1 MRFLDSLPENTHLA
15 DVFKRFP
22 KGVAELL
29 DYHDI
34 LLRGPSSLSIGE
46 RELIAAF
53 VSGLNE
59 CDFCFGAHQSY
70 AEAFGIDFDL
80 FDALFS
86 DIDTAPVEDKMKPL
100 LHYVA
105 KLTKEPHKVIKADV
119 DAILAAGWDEE
130 AVHDAAAVTALFN
143 FMNRIIFGLGVAD
156 HKDIFAARHEDNQ
169 NISTADR
176 KARNESDLGSKHYK
190 AFGEQIGLKSS

>member
-1 MRFLDSLPENTHLA
+1 MRFLESLPENTHLA

-34 LLRGPSSLSIGE
+34 ILRGSSPLSIGE

-59 CDFCFGAHQSY
+59 CEFCFGAHQSY

-80 FDALFS
+80 FDALFD
-86 DIDTAPVEDKMKPL
+86 DIDTAPVEDKLKPL

-119 DAILAAGWDEE
+119 DAILAAGWNED
-130 AVHDAAAVTALFN
+130 AVHDTAAVTALFN

-156 HKDIFAARHEDNQ
+156 HADIFAARHKDNQ
-169 NISTADR
+169 NTSTAER
-176 KARNESDLGSKHYK
+176 QARNESDLGSKHYK

>member
-34 LLRGPSSLSIGE
+34 LLRGSSPLSIGE

-80 FDALFS
+80 FDALFK
-86 DIDTAPVEDKMKPL
+86 DIDTSPLDERLKPL
-100 LHYVA
+100 LHYAA

-119 DAILAAGWDEE
+119 EAILAVGWSED
-130 AVHDAAAVTALFN
+130 AVHDTAAVTALFN
-143 FMNRIIFGLGVAD
+143 FMNRIIFGLGIAD
-156 HKDIFAARHEDNQ
+156 HKEIFAARHEDNQ
-169 NISTADR
+169 NSSAEDR

-190 AFGEQIGLKSS
+190 GFGEQIGLRSS

>member
-34 LLRGPSSLSIGE
+34 MLRGSSPLSIGE

-59 CDFCFGAHQSY
+59 CDFCFDAHQSY

-80 FDALFS
+80 FDALFK
-86 DIDTAPVEDKMKPL
+86 DIDTAPIEEKLKPL

-105 KLTKEPHKVIKADV
+105 KLTKEPHKIIKADV
-119 DAILAAGWDEE
+119 DAILTAGWDEE
-130 AVHDAAAVTALFN
+130 VVHDAAAVTALFN
-143 FMNRIIFGLGVAD
+143 FMNRIIFGLGVSD

-169 NISTADR
+169 NTSAVER
-176 KARNESDLGSKHYK
+176 EARNKTDLGSKHYK
-190 AFGEQIGLKSS
+190 AFGEQIGLKTS